1 MYTKAIKL
9 DRERRVGEILKDSKL
24 KDQHNVWYR
33 VYTESILIRTGGVLF
48 SITANTFEMLRSYR
62 EDEKLSSK
70 ANLEYTIDHLADNK
84 EALMYIVTEV
94 QNLLREEG

>member
-1 MYTKAIKL
+1 MTLKALTKAINNML
-9 DRERRVGEILKDSKL
+9 DAEF
-24 KDQHNVWYR
+24 
-33 VYTESILIRTGGVLF
+33 TEAEVEDIISVRTGGVLF

-84 EALMYIVTEV
+84 EALMYAVTEV
-94 QNLLREEG
+94 QKLLMEEWKS

>member
-48 SITANTFEMLRSYR
+48 SITANTFEMFRFY
-62 EDEKLSSK
+62 EDEMLSSK
-70 ANLEYTIDHLADNK
+70 DSLEYTIDHLAYNK
-84 EALMYIVTEV
+84 EALMYVVTEV
-94 QNLLREEG
+94 QKLLKEEE